1 MLQMTGSK
9 QFGQSSVT
17 RCYLSGKSMNQIV
30 AETGVSKGKVHYTIN
45 RWKEAI
51 GVSDIDELREFSV
64 AVKKS
69 GISIRQCAQGFRMI
83 NILKNL
89 GI

>member
-1 MLQMTGSK
+1 
-9 QFGQSSVT
+9 
-17 RCYLSGKSMNQIV
+17 MNQIV